1 MPPDCYKTTPDIAG
15 KPRHR
20 GHCRKPTRPWDPRRR
35 ANRARRSKP
44 YLRKRLLALPPRSN
58 GVDDRVRGF
67 ADDEGA
73 RYARQS
79 HRNRRRNHRNRRQ
92 SHRDRRQSHRD
103 RKHCDDRVVRREIFR
118 EAQKAHETAYSSLPG
133 SA

>member
-1 MPPDCYKTTPDIAG
+1 M
-15 KPRHR
+15 
-20 GHCRKPTRPWDPRRR
+20 
-35 ANRARRSKP
+35 
-44 YLRKRLLALPPRSN
+44 
-58 GVDDRVRGF
+58 DDRVRGF

-73 RYARQS
+73 RYA
-79 HRNRRRNHRNRRQ
+79 RQ